1 MKKHLYHLLVFSLL
15 GIFAASCSDDDDAPN
30 IQSEIVGEWR
40 LTSWSE
46 SAPEGFEVYVEF
58 TSASTFGLYQKVETS
73 DYTRYT
79 GRYSIDGTRLTGVY
93 DDGESWGSGY
103 DFELT
108 NDGNTL
114 TMTARTEPAE
124 TRRARC
130 PDVPCRLFAG
140 NEADAVTRRIRPLR
154 EIRSATGT
162 VFRIALCRDR
172 SDNRNGMMP
181 CMKRC
186 E

>member
-58 TSASTFGLYQKVETS
+58 TSAATFGLYQKVETS
-73 DYTRYT
+73 NYTKYT
-79 GRYSIDGTRLTGVY
+79 GRYSIDGSRLTGVY
-93 DDGESWGSGY
+93 DDGESWGNGY

-108 NDGNTL
+108 NGGNTL
-114 TMTARTEPAE
+114 TMTN
-124 TRRARC
+124 RAGRNQRIF
-130 PDVPCRLFAG
+130 PDDHSG
-140 NEADAVTRRIRPLR
+140 
-154 EIRSATGT
+154 
-162 VFRIALCRDR
+162 
-172 SDNRNGMMP
+172 
-181 CMKRC
+181 
-186 E
+186 

>member
-58 TSASTFGLYQKVETS
+58 TSAATFGLYQKVETS
-73 DYTRYT
+73 NYTKYT
-79 GRYSIDGTRLTGVY
+79 GRYSIDGSRLTGVY
-93 DDGESWGSGY
+93 DDGESWGNGY

-108 NDGNTL
+108 NETSVYSRTIIPDDVRN
-114 TMTARTEPAE
+114 ARTSRAE
-124 TRRARC
+124 SSLEMRRM
-130 PDVPCRLFAG
+130 L
-140 NEADAVTRRIRPLR
+140 
-154 EIRSATGT
+154 
-162 VFRIALCRDR
+162 
-172 SDNRNGMMP
+172 
-181 CMKRC
+181 
-186 E
+186 